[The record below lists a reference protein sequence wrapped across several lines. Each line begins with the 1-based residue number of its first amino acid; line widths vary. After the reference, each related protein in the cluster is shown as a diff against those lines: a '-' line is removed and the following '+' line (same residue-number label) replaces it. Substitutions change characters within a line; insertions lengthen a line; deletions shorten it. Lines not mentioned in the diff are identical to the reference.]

1 MSARWVVVAATLVV
15 ALLASCTGSPTQPT
29 TSPTAVASTPTYVC
43 TPPAGGP
50 ATPYACDKTTYEKQQ
65 AQLALEA
72 EALEVYN
79 RYAKEYWRL
88 IFAGGAEAPT
98 PELDATIAD
107 PFRKNIVALLAHQ
120 KSSGNLAKGE
130 PATFRAA
137 IDRTTRRE
145 DALVVLT
152 TCEDSRGG
160 AMYGPDGSLIGPG
173 QLVVATRAMKRQD
186 GKLRIFSNIDKVQA
200 QCPF

>member
-50 ATPYACDKTTYEKQQ
+50 ATLYACDKTTYEKQQ

-79 RYAKEYWRL
+79 RYATEYWRL
-88 IFAGGAEAPT
+88 TFSGGSASST
-98 PELDATIAD
+98 PELDATLAD
-107 PFRKNIVALLAHQ
+107 PLKKDMLALLAYQ
-120 KSSGNLAKGE
+120 KQNGQIARGA
-130 PATFRAA
+130 PVARRAA
-137 IDRTTRRE
+137 IDRKATRDGAE
-145 DALVVLT
+145 VAVM
-152 TCEDSRGG
+152 TCEDSRES
-160 AMYGPDGSLIGPG
+160 AMYGSDGAKVGDGMLIVG
-173 QLVVATRAMKRQD
+173 TRYLRRID
-186 GKLRIFSNIDKVQA
+186 GHLRIFDDSTQ
-200 QCPF
+200 QQETCPV